1 MNRRAT
7 LLPVAL
13 LGSVLVTG
21 ACKENAKEGEG
32 VTPTPTPSPTAVT
45 TPVPLAFPGVYTDEI
60 SADGERDLYSF
71 VVPAGGLKVR
81 IDLDAESMAIGAAF
95 DGRDLDARMAL
106 YGPGGNLLKVVDDG
120 TTVANPLQMRD
131 PFLVFDA
138 VEAGTYTVSVED
150 VNGDGGAA
158 GYDYVLR
165 SASTPAIP
173 LAGADACSGAVLLT
187 NLDASYAGTVET
199 GDANSFGGTTTPIA
213 CVGSVVPAKD
223 HVYRAYL
230 DSAQK
235 FQMVRTGTGWDGA
248 IYVVTTCDG
257 AIATVAASCA
267 GGGDGSEDADGTVF
281 RPKVTGTHYIYVDGV
296 GANAFGPYELHLRQF
311 APGE

>member
-1 MNRRAT
+1 MR
-7 LLPVAL
+7 VAAL
-13 LGSVLVTG
+13 AITVGIVLGLA
-21 ACKENAKEGEG
+21 ACKEDAKEGEG
-32 VTPTPTPSPTAVT
+32 VTPTPNPSPTPVT
-45 TPVPLAFPGVYTDEI
+45 TPIPLTFPGVFTDEI
-60 SADGERDLYSF
+60 TVDGQRDLYSF
-71 VVPAGGLKVR
+71 QVPAGGLRVR
-81 IDLDAESMAIGAAF
+81 LDLDAESLAVTAGF
-95 DGRDLDARMAL
+95 DGRDLDARLTL

-120 TTVANPLQMRD
+120 TTVADPLQMRD
-131 PFLVFDA
+131 PFLVYDA

-150 VNGDGGAA
+150 ANGDGAAA

-165 SASTPAIP
+165 SAVDAPVALP
-173 LAGADACSGAVLLT
+173 GGDACSAAVLLT
-187 NLDASYAGTVET
+187 NLDASYAGSVGS
-199 GDANSFGGTTTPIA
+199 GDTNSVGTTVPIG

-223 HVYRAYL
+223 HVYRAFL

-257 AIATVAASCA
+257 ALATVAASCA

>member
-1 MNRRAT
+1 MR
-7 LLPVAL
+7 VAAL
-13 LGSVLVTG
+13 AIVFGIVLGLA
-21 ACKENAKEGEG
+21 ACKEDAKEGEG

-45 TPVPLAFPGVYTDEI
+45 TPVPLTFPGVFTDEI
-60 SADGERDLYSF
+60 SVDGQRDLYSF
-71 VVPAGGLKVR
+71 DVPAGGLRVKL
-81 IDLDAESMAIGAAF
+81 DLDAEALAITATF
-95 DGRDLDARMAL
+95 DGRDLDARLTL

-120 TTVANPLQMRD
+120 TAVADPLRMRD
-131 PFLVFDA
+131 PFLVYDA

-150 VNGDGGAA
+150 VNGDGAGA

-165 SASTPAIP
+165 TAIDAP
-173 LAGADACSGAVLLT
+173 VAMAGADACSGAVLLT
-187 NLDASYAGTVET
+187 NFDASYAGTVLT
-199 GDANSFGGTTTPIA
+199 GDANSFGGTTTPIG

-223 HVYRAYL
+223 HVYRAFL
-230 DSAQK
+230 DSTLK

-248 IYVVTTCDG
+248 IFVVTTCDG